1 MRIRVFTTRLTLLTS
16 VVLAFSSV
24 TSAQSLKPHA
34 AGELIIGFKSSATSA
49 AQQSALNRVGGKVLR
64 RLGTDRER
72 RSSRGGIQRIK
83 IKGSVTSALDKLQ
96 NISAIAFVEPNYVL
110 KHRDVADDTNYVSGN
125 LWGTYGDDA
134 PMCGPSGTT
143 NQFGSDAEEAWS
155 YGYTG
160 SKAVYVGII
169 DEGIQVTHPDLAGN
183 IWVNPHD
190 PVDGIDNDGNGYVDD
205 VNGWDFYNR
214 NNSVYDAV
222 DGDAHGT
229 HVAGTIGAQGRNGRG
244 VAGVNWNVSLISA
257 KFLGPQGGYLSDAI
271 DAVNYLR
278 DLKTRHNLNI
288 VAINN
293 SWGGG
298 GYSSA
303 LHTAIIRAAKQ
314 GVLFV
319 AAAGNESVNTDTTAS
334 YPSNYSTL
342 QGTSL
347 ESAASYEAVVS
358 VAAITSTGGLAYFSN
373 YGARTVDIGA
383 PGAGIVSTVPTDSYA
398 SYSGTS
404 MAAPHVTGALALYAS
419 AYPAAT
425 ADQVRTAILRN
436 VKATSSL
443 STRTVT
449 GGRLSLSDL
458 FSSAPPPVDPTATPT
473 RTPTATATATPTE
486 TPTPAAPGSDPT
498 ATPTPTP
505 TATPTFTA
513 TPTPIPPTTTRDV
526 AVMSVSAPS
535 SVTPGSSA
543 TVTARVANEGT
554 QSESFTVIF
563 DPSHGIG
570 GAPQSVTLPAGGITT
585 VTFTWIAPRKKQE
598 RASLRVS
605 IPPLDGEIDT
615 RDNKASATTSVR
627 SFGSRGKD

>member
-1 MRIRVFTTRLTLLTS
+1 MRITVFTTRLTLLTAT
-16 VVLAFSSV
+16 VLAFSSL
-24 TSAQSLKPHA
+24 TWAQSLKPHA
-34 AGELIIGFKSSATSA
+34 AGELIIGFKSSATST

-72 RSSRGGIQRIK
+72 RSSRGGIQRVK
-83 IKGSVTSALDKLQ
+83 IKGSVTAALDKLQ
-96 NISAIAFVEPNYVL
+96 NVSAIAFVEPNYLL

-134 PMCGPSGTT
+134 PMCGPNGTT

-160 SKAVYVGII
+160 SRAVYVGII

-190 PVDGIDNDGNGYVDD
+190 PVDGVDNDGNGYIDD

-229 HVAGTIGAQGRNGRG
+229 HVAGTIGAQGRNGKG

-419 AYPAAT
+419 AFPAAT

-436 VKATSSL
+436 AKATSSL

-449 GGRLSLSDL
+449 GGRLSLADL
-458 FSSAPPPVDPTATPT
+458 FGSAPPPVDPTATPT
-473 RTPTATATATPTE
+473 RTPTATATSTPTE
-486 TPTPAAPGSDPT
+486 TPTPSAPGTDPT

-543 TVTARVANEGT
+543 TVTARVANQGT
-554 QSESFTVIF
+554 QSESFTVFF
-563 DPSHGIG
+563 DPSHGVG
-570 GAPQSVTLPAGGITT
+570 GAPQSVTLPAGGATT
-585 VTFTWIAPRKKQE
+585 VSFTWIAPRKKQE

-605 IPPLDGEIDT
+605 IPPLEGEIDT

-627 SFGSRGKD
+627 SFGSRGND

>member
-134 PMCGPSGTT
+134 PMCGPIGTT

-473 RTPTATATATPTE
+473 RTPTATATSTPTE

>member
-1 MRIRVFTTRLTLLTS
+1 
-16 VVLAFSSV
+16 
-24 TSAQSLKPHA
+24 LKPHA

-134 PMCGPSGTT
+134 PMCGPIGTT

-473 RTPTATATATPTE
+473 RTPTATATSTPTE